1 MKSENLPEAQ
11 DVAAEIEAL
20 DNPGLTRLYL
30 QVRRE
35 YRDLIKRAVRM
46 SRGAGGISSTGNR
59 MFWGT
64 LLFTRIVVTAKSVNQ
79 LLPDTK
85 PGEHWD
91 FSAAASLA
99 RNLFEA
105 CLVFH
110 WLCGTGIDETERGG
124 RFILYHLHD
133 QGSRRRLFP
142 NETEP
147 PEVYADLVAR
157 FDANPFLATYDEKQ
171 RRQALKGEKT
181 PFIQDEV
188 LAEIGA
194 DLEQF
199 RMLYRFFSQH
209 THSGPLAFYRMVD
222 HDRGTGVE
230 TRHEKRYMIMVIGFA
245 AQFLA
250 EAIDVLLDI
259 VPDAETRTPHLTDQ
273 QVRKN
278 VEEAQGRSRAR
289 K

>member
-1 MKSENLPEAQ
+1 M
-11 DVAAEIEAL
+11 
-20 DNPGLTRLYL
+20 TR
-30 QVRRE
+30 RRE
-35 YRDLIKRAVRM
+35 
-46 SRGAGGISSTGNR
+46 
-59 MFWGT
+59 
-64 LLFTRIVVTAKSVNQ
+64 
-79 LLPDTK
+79 
-85 PGEHWD
+85 
-91 FSAAASLA
+91 
-99 RNLFEA
+99 
-105 CLVFH
+105 
-110 WLCGTGIDETERGG
+110 
-124 RFILYHLHD
+124 
-133 QGSRRRLFP
+133 
-142 NETEP
+142 
-147 PEVYADLVAR
+147 
-157 FDANPFLATYDEKQ
+157 YDEKQ

-188 LAEIGA
+188 LTEIGA

-199 RMLYRFFSQH
+199 RMVYRFFSQP
-209 THSGPLAFYRMVD
+209 THSGPLTFYRMVD

-278 VEEAQGRSRAR
+278 FEEAQGRSRAR